1 MTHRHQQKEVSLTG
15 RAIGPRGPGSMR
27 PDVCKEYKRG
37 TGREVIEDFPYRE
50 IYHKILVGDG
60 ITGWEN
66 VGGDVDEV
74 NGMRVTIAGWPIK
87 WEGGDGSM
95 VRLVAIVDAGDQ

>member
-1 MTHRHQQKEVSLTG
+1 MDRDRCVRMSARSTRKRPGGKSLRISPTG
-15 RAIGPRGPGSMR
+15 EP
-27 PDVCKEYKRG
+27 C
-37 TGREVIEDFPYRE
+37 
-50 IYHKILVGDG
+50 HKILLGNG
-60 ITGWEN
+60 IMGWEN

-95 VRLVAIVDAGDQ
+95 VRLVAMVDAGDQ